1 MEPTSTHPN
10 ADLVLPGDQRAEAR
24 HSSPSQG
31 AGWLS
36 ILWLTTIA
44 LVAPLLRW
52 EARTDSHL
60 SLAALLMV
68 GVLGAYANH
77 LQVAAGS
84 GHCRSSSLSLAAIVL
99 GQAVVHA
106 CVGLWMR

>member
-1 MEPTSTHPN
+1 MEPTSTLPN
-10 ADLVLPGDQRAEAR
+10 TDLAHPGDHSAVAEHAI
-24 HSSPSQG
+24 PSQG

-44 LVAPLLRW
+44 LVAPALSW
-52 EARTDSHL
+52 GARTDSHL

-77 LQVAAGS
+77 LRVAAGRFYR
-84 GHCRSSSLSLAAIVL
+84 RSSSLSLAAILL
-99 GQAVVHA
+99 GQAIVHA